1 MNSVVSGKHLIF
13 RVFLLFFFSASFKSI
28 RAQQHVYDFNVDSFR
43 QVIIDGFTLNSPI
56 LDKDTFLFLRQGLY
70 AFVNFDQTSTFQDVL
85 MCYERGYNHLP
96 DPDQRKFDLAPLR
109 MSRDIRVLFLFYLER
124 YFLGFRSSSY
134 PLHKLSTFKMIDMDS
149 QDDLP
154 VFGEKGSECIIGLY
168 RKLIVS
174 IDKPEFKRLVIQEKK
189 YGLLN

>member
-1 MNSVVSGKHLIF
+1 
-13 RVFLLFFFSASFKSI
+13 
-28 RAQQHVYDFNVDSFR
+28 
-43 QVIIDGFTLNSPI
+43 
-56 LDKDTFLFLRQGLY
+56 
-70 AFVNFDQTSTFQDVL
+70 VNYDQTSTFQDVL
-85 MCYERGYNHLP
+85 MCYERGYNQLQ

-109 MSRDIRVLFLFYLER
+109 MPRDIRVLFLFYLER